1 MQLWWRREEREPEP
15 EPRDPRFACRT
26 CGEAGPFY
34 AAQHTTRWTRLS
46 EPYRTPGGLLTYRHT
61 NVFLPGVE
69 GDEFAYMC
77 GNCRATEDALEDLV
91 LEPSL
96 ARDFE

>member
-1 MQLWWRREEREPEP
+1 MHAWWRRDPEP
-15 EPRDPRFACRT
+15 EEPRAREPRFVCRT

-46 EPYRTPGGLLTYRHT
+46 EPYRTPDRRLTYRHT

-69 GDEFAYMC
+69 GDEFAFMC
-77 GNCRATEDALEDLV
+77 GNCRATEDALEDLI
-91 LEPSL
+91 LEPALSGD
-96 ARDFE
+96 RP